1 MEQEFIKI
9 DKLNKYYSKGTKR
22 EVHAINNTTLTFP
35 DRGLVCILGE
45 SGSGKTTL
53 MHAIGAQDTFSSGTV
68 EVAGKKLTGRMNRN
82 AENLR
87 NEEYGFV
94 FQNYYLLNDETVY
107 ENLKLAL
114 CMYDLSKEQQDER
127 INYVLEAVDMLR
139 YRKRRISE
147 LSGGQRQRVAIAR
160 ALVRM
165 PRVIFA
171 DEPVGNLDENNTMLV
186 MGILKKVSR
195 TTLIVLTT
203 HEKRLAR
210 FFADRIIQVYDGKV
224 VSDEENT
231 PMDSYQLSD
240 DKNIYLGEYPKHNVL
255 SDEVAIEAFGSFDEP
270 FTMQL
275 VECGGKYYFSIPEGI
290 QAEILTK
297 DSEIQLK
304 QGKRLALALEEVE
317 NRNYELPRL
326 QPKKGGMLSARQI
339 ASMVVS
345 AFSSRKG
352 KLLFPL
358 LCMFITAVMVVIVVS
373 DFLSL
378 AKMDTQEFAITN
390 SKMLH
395 VKLEKD
401 TWVKMEEFTEIAQKL
416 AEEFLT
422 DVSGTIYPVFSL
434 DVSVKNSSFEQMAK
448 MSEYISG
455 YSYTPLSLFDE
466 STLLYG
472 RMPEMPN
479 EVIIDKSVLESFMA
493 RRNLVS
499 QSFADVRQFLNY
511 ELLVAKKSYNLII
524 VGISDGK
531 EKSLY
536 IDDMAG
542 IGYSIGTTAVA
553 SLSHLKKAYPGRYD
567 DIVLAEDEA
576 IISETRA
583 EAMLGYK
590 WFSESY
596 GVAYRIRDV
605 FPEEFAAAY
614 VVSDELYST
623 LLKRQIVNVKEFV
636 VFTEDKEGVAQY
648 LKDRIAED
656 KDLLGTV
663 RITVTDDYGT
673 KVSAFLAER
682 SKKLAGRALV
692 TVMILLLSLIML
704 AISMKTMAMRNVEN
718 ISVYRL
724 LGIRGKSIVYLYA
737 ATIAALSFCS
747 TLPGILICA
756 GVLRSVSGIEALQ
769 LDFFFGLPVML
780 LTILVLFS
788 INIFV
793 GLTPIWR
800 IVKIPPAQLA
810 TKSDI

>member
-1 MEQEFIKI
+1 MEQEFIRI

-22 EVHAINNTTLTFP
+22 EVHAINDTTLTLP

-53 MHAIGAQDTFSSGTV
+53 MHAVGAQDTFSSGTV
-68 EVAGKKLTGRMNRN
+68 EIAGKKLTGRMNKD
-82 AENLR
+82 AENVR

-114 CMYDLSKEQQDER
+114 CLYDLPKEQQDER
-127 INYVLEAVDMLR
+127 TDYVLEAVDMLR
-139 YRKRRISE
+139 YKKRRVSD

-160 ALVRM
+160 ALVRT

-195 TTLIVLTT
+195 NTLIVLTT

-224 VSDEENT
+224 VSDEENM
-231 PMDSYQLSD
+231 PMDSYQLAD

-255 SDEVAIEAFGSFDEP
+255 SEEVAIEAFGSFDEP
-270 FTMQL
+270 LTMQI

-297 DSEIQLK
+297 ESEIQLK
-304 QGKRLALALEEVE
+304 QGKRLALALDEVE
-317 NRNYELPRL
+317 NRSYELPRL
-326 QPKKGGMLSARQI
+326 QPKKGGMLSAKQI
-339 ASMVVS
+339 ASMVMS
-345 AFSSRKG
+345 ALGGKKG
-352 KLLFPL
+352 RLLFPL
-358 LCMFITAVMVVIVVS
+358 LCMFVTAVLMVIVIS

-378 AKMDTQEFAITN
+378 SKIDTQEFAITN

-395 VKLEKD
+395 VTIEKD
-401 TWVKMEEFTEIAQKL
+401 DWMKSAEFTEIVQGL
-416 AEEFLT
+416 AEEFLN
-422 DVSGTIYPVFSL
+422 DVQGTIYPVFSL
-434 DVSVKNSSFEQMAK
+434 DVSVKNNSFAQMAEL
-448 MSEYISG
+448 SEYING
-455 YSYTPLSLFDE
+455 YSYTPLSLFNE

-472 RMPEMPN
+472 RMPKLPN
-479 EVIIDKSVLESFMA
+479 EVVVDKSVLESFMA

-499 QSFADVRQFLNY
+499 QSFSDVRQFLDY
-511 ELLVAKKSYNLII
+511 ELLVARKNYNLII
-524 VGISDGK
+524 VGISDGG

-542 IGYSIGTTAVA
+542 VGYSIGTTMVA
-553 SLSHLKKAYPGRYD
+553 SLSCLQGAYPGQYD
-567 DIVLAEDEA
+567 DVALAEDEA
-576 IISETRA
+576 LINETRI
-583 EAMLGYK
+583 EAVLGYK

-596 GVAYRIRDV
+596 GVAYRVRGI

-614 VVSDELYST
+614 VVSDDLYET
-623 LLKRQIVNVKEFV
+623 LLKRQIVNVKEFT
-636 VFTEDKEGVAQY
+636 VFTEDKEGVTRY
-648 LKDRIAED
+648 FKDRVADD
-656 KDLLGTV
+656 KELLGKI

-673 KVSAFLAER
+673 KVSSFLAER
-682 SKKLAGRALV
+682 NTKLAGRALI
-692 TVMILLLSLIML
+692 TAMILLISLIML

-724 LGIRGKSIVYLYA
+724 LGIRGKSIVHLYA
-737 ATIAALSFCS
+737 ATVAALSLCS

-769 LDFFFGLPVML
+769 LDFSFGPPVML
-780 LTILVLFS
+780 LTILALFAA
-788 INIFV
+788 NTLV
-793 GLTPIWR
+793 GLLPIWR
-800 IVKIPPAQLA
+800 IVKTPPAQLA